1 MKTLIIGSTLFVLS
15 LGLYLRPDTDKTCH
29 DVGFQL
35 EDKLAGLTNSAQN
48 LRIGFEQSCDLA
60 QNVAHTHGLETLVS
74 DRLDHC
80 SSALESEPL
89 IVEDLERPCAIGGFS
104 VAARL

>member
-1 MKTLIIGSTLFVLS
+1 MKSLLIGSTLFAIS
-15 LGLYLRPDTDKTCH
+15 LGLYLTPDTSKTCH

-35 EDKLAGLTNSAQN
+35 EDKLASLTNSAES
-48 LRIGFEQSCDLA
+48 LRIGFEQSCGLA
-60 QNVAHTHGLETLVS
+60 QDVAHTHGLETLVL

-89 IVEDLERPCAIGGFS
+89 IVEELERPCAIGGFS

>member
-15 LGLYLRPDTDKTCH
+15 LGLYLAPNADKTCH

-35 EDKLAGLTNSAQN
+35 EHKLAGLTSSAQN

-89 IVEDLERPCAIGGFS
+89 IVEELERPCAIGGFS

>member
-15 LGLYLRPDTDKTCH
+15 LGLYLTPDTDKTCH

-48 LRIGFEQSCDLA
+48 LESA
-60 QNVAHTHGLETLVS
+60 SSKAVASPKTSPIHMV
-74 DRLDHC
+74 
-80 SSALESEPL
+80 
-89 IVEDLERPCAIGGFS
+89 
-104 VAARL
+104 